1 MDSTYNVTLEAEP
14 KAGDM
19 NAIVQ
24 GLLSFNS
31 QHTGGAA
38 PQYLVVT
45 VRDDNNAVVGGLV
58 GATYLG
64 WLQVHALWLP
74 EELRGRGYGGELL
87 VAAEAEA
94 VRRGCANACL
104 ETLSFQALPF
114 YEKRGYVVYAQLHD
128 FPPGET
134 KYSLSKPLPG
144 KANHELNANSNQER

>member
-1 MDSTYNVTLEAEP
+1 MDSTHTIALEAEP

-24 GLLSFNS
+24 GLLSYNS
-31 QHTGGAA
+31 LHTGGDT

-45 VRDDNNAVVGGLV
+45 VRNRENAVVGGLV

-74 EELRGRGYGGELL
+74 EELRGRGYGDALL
-87 VAAEAEA
+87 AAAEDEGA
-94 VRRGCANACL
+94 RRGCANACL

-114 YEKRGYVVYAQLHD
+114 YEKRGYNIFGQLSD
-128 FPPGET
+128 FPPGGGV
-134 KYSLSKPLPG
+134 KYFLA
-144 KANHELNANSNQER
+144 KALGGR